1 MHVDVGASSF
11 YHRSV
16 FAHQASRCN
25 RSRKRGKHHSA
36 TFGNLDMPN
45 NASRPLF
52 FLLVAVL
59 LTLPAGHARAFC
71 FQEAGHMYG
80 INPQVLRSIAKVES
94 NTDPSALNRNKNGTF
109 DVGLMQ
115 INSIWKPLM
124 GEERWKLLGDACYN
138 TKTGAWILAMCIND
152 YGYNWKALGCYH
164 SRTPGL
170 SEEYAKRVF
179 TQLKRLERGQEP
191 QPMDR
196 DVQVAVLG
204 DIDELVESARQG
216 KATRKKKVITF
227 VPYVRLSPR
236 QTRQP
241 PPLPGEAVPG
251 S

>member
-1 MHVDVGASSF
+1 MTITASGPLV
-11 YHRSV
+11 RLL
-16 FAHQASRCN
+16 AITLALTAS
-25 RSRKRGKHHSA
+25 
-36 TFGNLDMPN
+36 T
-45 NASRPLF
+45 
-52 FLLVAVL
+52 
-59 LTLPAGHARAFC
+59 ARAQAFC
-71 FQEAGHMYG
+71 FQEAGQIYG
-80 INPQVLRSIAKVES
+80 INPQVLRAIAKVES
-94 NTDPSALNRNKNGTF
+94 NTDPGARNRNSNGTY

-179 TQLKRLERGQEP
+179 GQLKKLERGDEP
-191 QPMDR
+191 QPLDR
-196 DVQVAVLG
+196 DVKEVVLG

-216 KATRKKKVITF
+216 KATRKKKVIRF
-227 VPYVRLSPR
+227 VPYVRLSPK

-241 PPLPGEAVPG
+241 PPLPGKALPG